1 MKRHF
6 STLFQMLTALTL
18 TVMMTP
24 NAGNAQSATDTLQE
38 QVQTISDK
46 VDGLG
51 ERLGTAESDL
61 AKLTKIKLSG
71 YIQAQWQWSQ
81 DPSAYPANSFLVR
94 RARIKIQYEP
104 ISGVVFVLQPDFL
117 QSSVSLKDAYVQ
129 INDPWIKTF
138 SLYAGQFNRCDYEVE
153 FSSSQR
159 EVPERSRVIRA
170 LYPGERGI
178 GAMLQATPAN
188 FPLKVQFAVWN
199 GNDGLV
205 ITDAAG
211 VDINPKNVDF
221 DNFKD
226 LQARVTYNFKMGN
239 FGSLDVGV
247 NGYYGFLKAT
257 TKEVLNSEYQ
267 LDKTVSIGN
276 AMKRNW
282 VGAEMQL
289 YMDVLGG
296 MAIKAEYLTGINAF
310 PGSQATAT
318 LASPV
323 TSTVSNDSLIMN
335 YLTTTTST
343 IKPNIE
349 RNFMGYYIY
358 LTKNIGKKNQIA
370 FRFDYYDPNT
380 KIKGD
385 QLGVVKYDN
394 SSSSSTTTTTATT
407 GSPAIV
413 QNSITKT
420 ETKDTYKSG
429 TADLAYKTLTVAWNY
444 YFNDN
449 IRIMVAYEQPWN
461 EKTGINPKTNVGY
474 VTKDYTV
481 NGNKGVLDYSQAVPA
496 GMFTV
501 RLQAKF

>member
-1 MKRHF
+1 
-6 STLFQMLTALTL
+6 MLTAAAAIA
-18 TVMMTP
+18 VFMMP
-24 NAGNAQSATDTLQE
+24 RAGYAQSATDTLEE
-38 QVQTISDK
+38 QVQTLNDK
-46 VDGLG
+46 VDGIG
-51 ERLGTAESDL
+51 ERLANAEADL
-61 AKLTKIKLSG
+61 TKLTKIKLSG

-81 DPSAYPANSFLVR
+81 DPAAYPANSFLIR
-94 RARIKIQYEP
+94 RARLKVQYEP
-104 ISGVVFVLQPDFL
+104 LNGVVFVLQGDFIP
-117 QSSVSLKDAYVQ
+117 SGVSVKDAYVQ

-153 FSSSQR
+153 YSSSQR

-178 GAMLQATPAN
+178 GAMLQATPPT

-205 ITDAAG
+205 INNALG
-211 VDINPKNVDF
+211 VDINPKNGDF

-226 LQARVTYNFKMGN
+226 LQARVTYNFKLGS
-239 FGSLDVGV
+239 FGSLDLGV

-282 VGAEMQL
+282 FGAEMQL

-296 MAIKAEYLTGINAF
+296 MAIKAEYLNGINAF

-323 TSTVSNDSLIMN
+323 SSTVSGDTLTMN
-335 YLTTTTST
+335 YLTTTTAT
-343 IKPNIE
+343 INPNIQ
-349 RNFMGYYIY
+349 RNFQGYYIY

-380 KIKGD
+380 KLKGD

-394 SSSSSTTTTTATT
+394 SSSTSTTVTEATT

-413 QNSITKT
+413 QNTITKT

-444 YFNDN
+444 YFSDN
-449 IRIMVAYEQPWN
+449 IRIQLAYEQPWN
-461 EKTGINPKTNVGY
+461 EKTGVNPATETGY
-474 VTKDYTV
+474 VTKSYTV
-481 NGNKGVLDYSQAVPA
+481 NGNPGVLDYSQAVPA